1 MGVIGG
7 HREAIGMRSR
17 DDHDAA
23 FVQVPDAQELGALHQ
38 RIDDR
43 VPSAR
48 RDNRGTTARTP
59 ADTHAPPSC

>member
-1 MGVIGG
+1 MGGVIGG
-7 HREAIGMRSR
+7 HRRAIRVRSR
-17 DDHDAA
+17 EAA
-23 FVQVPDAQELGALHQ
+23 FMQVPDAQELGALHQ

-48 RDNRGTTARTP
+48 RDNCGKTARTP